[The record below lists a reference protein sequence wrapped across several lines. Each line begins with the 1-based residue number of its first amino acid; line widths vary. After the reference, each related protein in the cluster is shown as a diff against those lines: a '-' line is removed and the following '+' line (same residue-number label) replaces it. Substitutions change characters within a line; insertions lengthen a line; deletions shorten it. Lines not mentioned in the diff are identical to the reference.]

1 VSAAIS
7 RLRRRSAATWLV
19 AVTALVVA
27 IEWGMRVEEATPWVK
42 LGAAPLAATS
52 ETNGWDWR
60 FSWRTAIAI
69 SFAVAAWW
77 LLPKLAATVRLRL
90 TLPITGLVAAG
101 FALLLALSDGEAGV
115 LEPVE
120 NPTEY
125 WQYQPK
131 LPPLREFLEN
141 YVYKVKWWPV
151 HMRGHP
157 PLFTMVLKFLRW
169 IGLPGPWPV
178 AALSIIGT
186 ALVPMF
192 VLVTVQRLVG
202 APAVRK
208 LAPFLALSPYAIWA
222 MTSADIVYSANGAST
237 VMLTVLAVQARR
249 SRSRVGWSLL
259 AGLSFAALMFS
270 TYGVVMFS
278 LVILATVAA
287 AVFARLQILPT
298 SPGEAAELAI
308 ASGVRDVAGPVDGS
322 SGGAEVAVT
331 AVLSMTTTW
340 RRVASVAFGAAV
352 PVIAVIL
359 AFRHFGF
366 WWIDGANETRDL
378 YWKGSAKFRTWTY
391 FTLVNATVP
400 LIALGPA
407 FVHGISRLR
416 GRLWWPVAGAI
427 AAMVVSTASQ
437 ISKGEIE
444 RIWLI
449 FYPWALISAVAL
461 PSRRVRWWLGAQV
474 LLAVVLQ
481 LGLLSK
487 W

>member
-1 VSAAIS
+1 VSSAAV
-7 RLRRRSAATWLV
+7 RLKRRSAAMWLV
-19 AVTALVVA
+19 AVTALVIA
-27 IEWGMRVEEATPWVK
+27 IEWGQRVEQATPWVK

-69 SFAVAAWW
+69 GFAALAWW
-77 LLPKLAATVRLRL
+77 LLPRLAATLRLRL
-90 TLPITGLVAAG
+90 LLPITGVFAAA

-125 WQYQPK
+125 WRYQPK

-169 IGLPGPWPV
+169 IGLDGPWPV
-178 AALSIIGT
+178 AVLSIIAT

-192 VLVTVQRLVG
+192 VLVTVHRLVG
-202 APAVRK
+202 DRAVRK

-222 MTSADIVYSANGAST
+222 MTSADIVYSAIGAAT
-237 VMLTVLAVQARR
+237 VMTTVLAVLAKRRR
-249 SRSRVGWSLL
+249 SRLGWSVV
-259 AGLSFAALMFS
+259 AGTSFAALMFS

-278 LVILATVAA
+278 IVILATV
-287 AVFARLQILPT
+287 
-298 SPGEAAELAI
+298 
-308 ASGVRDVAGPVDGS
+308 
-322 SGGAEVAVT
+322 GGLVAVSDP
-331 AVLSMTTTW
+331 AVLMTTTW
-340 RRVASVAFGAAV
+340 RRIGVVAVCAAL
-352 PVIAVIL
+352 PVIAVTL
-359 AFRHFGF
+359 TFRHFGF

-427 AAMVVSTASQ
+427 AAMMVSTASQ

-449 FYPWALISAVAL
+449 FYPWVMISAVAL
-461 PSRRVRWWLGAQV
+461 PGRRVRWWLGAQV
-474 LLAVVLQ
+474 IVAVVLQ
-481 LGLLSK
+481 MGLLSK